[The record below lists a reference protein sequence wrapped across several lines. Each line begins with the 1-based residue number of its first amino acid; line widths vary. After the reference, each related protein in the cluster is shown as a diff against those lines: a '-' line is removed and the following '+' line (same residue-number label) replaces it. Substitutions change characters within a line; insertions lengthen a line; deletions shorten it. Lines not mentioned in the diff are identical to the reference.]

1 MAVISFGFLVFSILL
16 LVSYYTIGKKYQWIV
31 LLLANT
37 VFYLAGGWKGAIFLL
52 STMLVVYLSGKKLD
66 SYNQEQNRD
75 IREQK
80 PDAKAKREIKKAYN
94 KKKKIWM
101 LFAVVIN
108 LSILCFVKYFSFIIN
123 TVSKDNLQI

>member
-37 VFYLAGGWKGAIFLL
+37 VFYLTGGWKGAIFLL

-94 KKKKIWM
+94 K
-101 LFAVVIN
+101 
-108 LSILCFVKYFSFIIN
+108 
-123 TVSKDNLQI
+123 